1 MSKLEYKPVPNII
14 NVDDINYILQEN
26 KQLKEKIERLKE
38 QINAY
43 ENPDDMTLMFMWCDE
58 KAKDKINKLQQKI
71 DKAIEYIKEHSYLVQ
86 DKELNGIPLMSLRLD
101 NCYDLLE
108 ILGGDNEN

>member
-1 MSKLEYKPVPNII
+1 MSKERVEAKSLF
-14 NVDDINYILQEN
+14 DYITQLQQEN
-26 KQLKEKIERLKE
+26 KELNEDIIWWTNRFKAVERDNKELKQR
-38 QINAY
+38 
-43 ENPDDMTLMFMWCDE
+43 
-58 KAKDKINKLQQKI
+58 I

-108 ILGGDNEN
+108 ILGDKENE

>member
-1 MSKLEYKPVPNII
+1 MSKERVEAKSLF
-14 NVDDINYILQEN
+14 DYITQLQQEN
-26 KQLKEKIERLKE
+26 KELNEDIIWWTNRFKAVERDNKELKQR
-38 QINAY
+38 
-43 ENPDDMTLMFMWCDE
+43 
-58 KAKDKINKLQQKI
+58 I

-108 ILGGDNEN
+108 ILGDKENEWKRYKYIQS